1 MQKKIARGF
10 TLIELLV
17 VIAIIVILAVLA
29 LLAYNKFI
37 KIAECGGHKEQH
49 RKVVNLAK
57 ETYGFC
63 SLNGSTYM
71 NSPPGLTCRSNS
83 RSGMT
88 KISGDGYTTKC
99 VKKWDC
105 KSDYYGR
112 RQTAGLSSGYFFDHV
127 RAEFNQPIHTG
138 GFVRN
143 DQWQNFRKPNY
154 PERPGITNIREKG
167 DKMEIATYLGP
178 SCSGGNFTNSAGS
191 YLIDEIT
198 WP

>member
-1 MQKKIARGF
+1 MKNRGF

-17 VIAIIVILAVLA
+17 VIAIIGILAVLA
-29 LLAYNKFI
+29 LIAYNKFI
-37 KIAECGGHKEQH
+37 KVAECGSHKEQH
-49 RKVVNLAK
+49 KKVVNLAK

-71 NSPPGLTCRSNS
+71 NSPPGFTCRSNP

-105 KSDYYGR
+105 KSDWLNR
-112 RQTAGLSSGYFFDHV
+112 KMTAGLSTDHFATHV
-127 RAEFNQPIHTG
+127 RAEFRQPHNTS
-138 GFVRN
+138 GFVRQ
-143 DQWQNFRKPNY
+143 DQWQNFLKPNY
-154 PERPGITNIREKG
+154 PERPGITNIRQKG
-167 DKMEIATYLGP
+167 DNIHIATYLG
-178 SCSGGNFTNSAGS
+178 SDCSGGNFSNASGS
-191 YLIDEIT
+191 YLIKEII

>member
-1 MQKKIARGF
+1 MNHRAF

-17 VIAIIVILAVLA
+17 VVAIIGILAAVGVV
-29 LLAYNKFI
+29 AYNKFI
-37 KIAECGGHKEQH
+37 KFAECGSYKEQH

-71 NSPPGLTCRSNS
+71 NLRPGLTCRSNS

-99 VKKWDC
+99 VRKWDC
-105 KSDYYGR
+105 KSDWLNR

-127 RAEFNQPIHTG
+127 RAEFNEPSHTG
-138 GFVRN
+138 SFVRN
-143 DQWQNFRKPNY
+143 DQW
-154 PERPGITNIREKG
+154 
-167 DKMEIATYLGP
+167 
-178 SCSGGNFTNSAGS
+178 
-191 YLIDEIT
+191 
-198 WP
+198 

>member
-1 MQKKIARGF
+1 MKIKGF

-17 VIAIIVILAVLA
+17 VIAILGVLVA
-29 LLAYNKFI
+29 IAFFAYNKFI
-37 KIAECGGHKEQH
+37 KIAECSGNKDQH
-49 RKVVNLAK
+49 LKVVKLAE

-71 NSPPGLTCRSNS
+71 NSPPGLTCRSNP

-105 KSDYYGR
+105 ESDWLSR

-143 DQWQNFRKPNY
+143 DQWQNFLKPNY
-154 PERPGITNIREKG
+154 PERPGITNIRDKG
-167 DKMEIATYLGP
+167 DDLHIATFLGQD
-178 SCSGGNFTNSAGS
+178 CNNGNFSNSSGA
-191 YLIDEIT
+191 YLINEFK

>member
-1 MQKKIARGF
+1 MKQEGF

-17 VIAIIVILAVLA
+17 VIAIIAILAVLA
-29 LLAYNKFI
+29 LIAYNKFI
-37 KIAECGGHKEQH
+37 KVAECGGNKEQH
-49 RKVVNLAK
+49 RKVVNMAK

-71 NSPPGLTCRSNS
+71 NSPPGLTCRSNP
-83 RSGMT
+83 RSGMI

-105 KSDYYGR
+105 KSDWLNR

-127 RAEFNQPIHTG
+127 RAEFVDGTK
-138 GFVRN
+138 FRN
-143 DQWQNFRKPNY
+143 DQIHNFESKSNH
-154 PERPGITNIREKG
+154 ERRIGLTNIRGVPPYGKANQQLR
-167 DKMEIATYLGP
+167 ISTILGNDCD
-178 SCSGGNFTNSAGS
+178 SNSHFIS
-191 YLIDEIT
+191 NNIT